1 LKNKALIII
10 SLSVTLVLAG
20 YLVKK
25 RKGGKKEI
33 NYKTVQTKLHD
44 LNVMIQ
50 STGSVE
56 PMNKVQIMPPVS
68 GRMEKILIQEGQMV
82 ERGEVIGQMSS
93 TNRAAL
99 LDVARSMKK
108 KDLIKWKEVYRPTPI
123 VAPVSGLII
132 SKRVVPGQTVVQQ
145 TVLFEMSDKLVVRAQ
160 VDETDIGKI
169 KKGMTVE
176 FSLDAYP
183 KQKFLGAVSLIG
195 HQSQLV
201 NSVNVYQVEIIPTKR
216 PRSPASSLTLRSG
229 MTANVEFILLQKG
242 KTLGIPNWAVQGVEN
257 KTVELLDRSKKKRS
271 IKLGRSDG
279 QFVEVLEGANAGET
293 FLIPTFTV
301 QKAKKNFSPFA
312 RNKKKKGK

>member
-1 LKNKALIII
+1 MKNKALFII
-10 SLSVTLVLAG
+10 SLAASLILAG
-20 YLVKK
+20 YLIKN
-25 RKGGKKEI
+25 RKGGKKEV

-68 GRMEKILIQEGQMV
+68 GRMDKILIQEGQMV

-145 TVLFEMSDKLVVRAQ
+145 TVLFEMSDK
-160 VDETDIGKI
+160 
-169 KKGMTVE
+169 M
-176 FSLDAYP
+176 
-183 KQKFLGAVSLIG
+183 
-195 HQSQLV
+195 
-201 NSVNVYQVEIIPTKR
+201 
-216 PRSPASSLTLRSG
+216 
-229 MTANVEFILLQKG
+229 
-242 KTLGIPNWAVQGVEN
+242 
-257 KTVELLDRSKKKRS
+257 SKKF
-271 IKLGRSDG
+271 I
-279 QFVEVLEGANAGET
+279 T
-293 FLIPTFTV
+293 
-301 QKAKKNFSPFA
+301 
-312 RNKKKKGK
+312 